1 MELSM
6 SSHVLPPPVP
16 KLDQSTERPK
26 LWVIEDEQELSHL
39 DVSEE
44 GSSVET
50 HEIKTRYVNPSAL
63 DAAVAL
69 CGVPTGDSIS
79 RNSFSDKT
87 GEARNNKLLGEL
99 FHLKVGRGTGIPSH
113 YGETCSNLV
122 RESNRMN
129 TGQLVA
135 GVRLVR
141 RRRLQNALL
150 GFSAAGSVAVML
162 VMVTV

>member
-1 MELSM
+1 M

-16 KLDQSTERPK
+16 ELEQSMERPK
-26 LWVIEDEQELSHL
+26 LWVIEDEQELSEL
-39 DVSEE
+39 DVTEDGSILNSEQ
-44 GSSVET
+44 
-50 HEIKTRYVNPSAL
+50 IKTRYVNPGAL

-79 RNSFSDKT
+79 RNSFSGSKP
-87 GEARNNKLLGEL
+87 EARNDKLLGEL
-99 FHLKVGRGTGIPSH
+99 FQVKGGRGTGIPTH
-113 YGETCSNLV
+113 YGETTSNLV

-141 RRRLQNALL
+141 RRRLQNTVLA
-150 GFSAAGSVAVML
+150 FSAVASMTVML
-162 VMVTV
+162 AMVTL

>member
-1 MELSM
+1 M

-16 KLDQSTERPK
+16 ELDQSMERPK
-26 LWVIEDEQELSHL
+26 LWVIEDEQELSVL
-39 DVSEE
+39 DVTED
-44 GSSVET
+44 GSSLEA
-50 HEIKTRYVNPSAL
+50 HQIKTRYVDPGAL

-79 RNSFSDKT
+79 RNSFSGSD
-87 GEARNNKLLGEL
+87 GEAKNDKLLGEL
-99 FHLKVGRGTGIPSH
+99 FHLKGGRGTGIPSH
-113 YGETCSNLV
+113 YGETTSNLV

-141 RRRLQNALL
+141 RRRLQNVLL
-150 GFSAAGSVAVML
+150 GFSAVASVTVML
-162 VMVTV
+162 FMVTV

>member
-1 MELSM
+1 M

-16 KLDQSTERPK
+16 ELDHSTERPK
-26 LWVIEDEQELSHL
+26 LWVIEEEQELSNL
-39 DVSEE
+39 DVTEDV
-44 GSSVET
+44 GRIQT
-50 HEIKTRYVNPSAL
+50 DKIKTRYVEPGAL

-79 RNSFSDKT
+79 RNSFSDNDGAAK
-87 GEARNNKLLGEL
+87 NDKLLGEL

-113 YGETCSNLV
+113 YGETTSNLL

-135 GVRLVR
+135 SVRLVR
-141 RRRLQNALL
+141 RRRVQNTLL
-150 GFSAAGSVAVML
+150 GFSAAASFAVML
-162 VMVTV
+162 AMVTI